1 MLEIKDR
8 QLYLNKLGMYDGKID
23 GVEGK
28 KTRDAYLKLQK
39 KYFVRKSDC
48 DGLYGENTDKLLL
61 NARRVQKRCKNFKLE
76 EFKCEC
82 NGRYCTGYP
91 SYLDRELLDNL
102 QELRDIHKTPMTI
115 TSGMRCQRYND
126 SLVGSIPNSKHTKG
140 KAVDFYGTLTNT
152 KTKRQKLVKEWLKKK
167 DANYAYSD
175 TPNMGTSVHVDVK

>member
-8 QLYLNKLGMYDGKID
+8 QLYLNKLGMYEGKID
-23 GVEGK
+23 GVEGE

-48 DGLYGENTDKLLL
+48 DGLYGEDTDKLLL

-91 SYLDRELLDNL
+91 SYLNRDLLDNL
-102 QELRDIHKTPMTI
+102 QELRDKYNAPMTI
-115 TSGMRCQRYND
+115 TSGMRCRWYND

-140 KAVDFYGTLTNT
+140 KAIDFYGTMTNS
-152 KTKRQKLVKEWLKKK
+152 KSKRQAAIKEWYKKK
-167 DANYAYSD
+167 NANYAYSD